1 MNHDPVREIPV
12 SDSSIDQ
19 QIGARTVTAA
29 AWLVVVRLLTK
40 SIDFI
45 ALLIFAR
52 LLNPADFGLVAMAM
66 TLVFI
71 VEAVLE
77 LPINQVLVRQRT
89 ITRSQLDTAFT
100 LALLRGCIIAAMLA
114 LAAYPFSFIYG
125 DYRLVGLVL
134 ALGWAPMVRGL
145 ASPKLAVYAQ
155 QINFSRDLVIDL
167 SGKLVSLAISVAL
180 AWQTHSYWALVVGT
194 VVTPMVMVATSYL
207 VAPYRPRLTL
217 SEWPIFA
224 NFAGWST
231 VTQMLSALSFQADRL
246 ILGRF
251 ATRHELGTFTLANDL
266 SNIPEQALIK
276 PIMRPLMSAFARM
289 NDNPERLRQFYQR
302 ASVGVLAVGT
312 PVILGLCLLAD
323 PIVRL
328 ALGGKWLLAIP
339 ILHLLPLS
347 LIPPLLTA
355 PFWSLA
361 MAVGRPRL
369 YALQALFDLVMRTML
384 LLTGALV
391 AGVGGVII
399 ARIAASLLSVVSA
412 TWCVRSITGASVLR
426 QFAATWRVVLAS
438 AALAGSVYWLR
449 SLTEAWNGFELALAL
464 GLIVAVGATVYFVV
478 LLASWRL
485 AGAPEG
491 LESWCVGHISRRLGR
506 QKTPGFA
513 YLLLPADRWRQWH
526 ESGVLPAQAGD
537 LGDQDML
544 LSASQVVWAVG
555 TMAGRLHASVLV
567 QVDLPSVGLPP
578 RQQVPSAL
586 PLAGVRRF
594 YYLRDLI
601 DPVTHTHEDS
611 NVVPLRRY
619 GTGR

>member
-1 MNHDPVREIPV
+1 MSN
-12 SDSSIDQ
+12 SSIDQ
-19 QIGARTVTAA
+19 QIGVRTVTAA

-45 ALLIFAR
+45 ALLVFAR
-52 LLNPADFGLVAMAM
+52 LLTPADFGLVAIAM

-71 VEAVLE
+71 IEAILE
-77 LPINQVLVRQRT
+77 LPINQVLVQQRT
-89 ITRSQLDTAFT
+89 ITKPQLDTAFT
-100 LALLRGCIIAAMLA
+100 LALLRGCIIAAMMA
-114 LAAYPFSFIYG
+114 LAAYPFSVIYG
-125 DYRLVGLVL
+125 DHRLVGLVL

-155 QINFSRDLVIDL
+155 QINFTRDLVIDL
-167 SGKLVSLAISVAL
+167 SGKLVSLVISVAL

-194 VVTPMVMVATSYL
+194 VVTPLAMMATSYL

-224 NFAGWST
+224 SFAGWST

-289 NDNPERLRQFYQR
+289 NENPERLRQVYQR
-302 ASVGVLAVGT
+302 ASVGVLAMGT
-312 PVILGLCLLAD
+312 PVILGLCLLSD

-328 ALGGKWLLAIP
+328 TLGGKWLLAIP
-339 ILHLLPLS
+339 ILHFLPLS

-361 MAVGRPRL
+361 MAVRRPRL
-369 YALQALFDLVMRTML
+369 YALQALFDLILRTVL
-384 LLTGALV
+384 LLVGALI
-391 AGVGGVII
+391 AGIGGIII
-399 ARIAASLLSVVSA
+399 ARIVTSLLSMVSA
-412 TWCVRSITGASVLR
+412 TWCVRSITGTSVLR
-426 QFAATWRVVLAS
+426 QFAATWRVFLAS
-438 AALAGSVYWLR
+438 AALSCSVYWLR
-449 SLTEAWNGFELALAL
+449 PMTDGSNGFELALVL
-464 GLIVAVGATVYFVV
+464 GMVVAVGATIYLTV
-478 LLASWRL
+478 LLGCWRV

-491 LESWCVGHISRRLGR
+491 VESWCVGHISRRLGR
-506 QKTPGFA
+506 QRTPAFA
-513 YLLLPADRWRQWH
+513 YLLLSTYQWRQWH
-526 ESGVLPAQAGD
+526 ETGALPAQTD
-537 LGDQDML
+537 NPDDHDML
-544 LSASQVVWAVG
+544 LSASQVLRAVG
-555 TMAGRLHASVLV
+555 AMTGRLHVSVLV
-567 QVDLPSVGLPP
+567 QIDLAAIGLLP
-578 RQQVPSAL
+578 RQQASGPL
-586 PLAGVRRF
+586 TLAGVRRF

-601 DPVTHTHEDS
+601 DLVTYVHESS

-619 GTGR
+619 SAGH